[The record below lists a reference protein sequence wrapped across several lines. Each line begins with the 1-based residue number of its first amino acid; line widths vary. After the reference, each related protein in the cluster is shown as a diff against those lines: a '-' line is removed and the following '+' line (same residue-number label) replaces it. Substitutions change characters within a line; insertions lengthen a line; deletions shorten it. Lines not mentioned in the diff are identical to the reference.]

1 LVVSGKCLLFPSD
14 ENLQTRGL
22 TPVMDKKEMSR
33 IGKQPVLVPTGV
45 ECKVNGLKFD
55 VKGPKGQLSRQL
67 HPNMKIELKDNTV
80 TVTRPTDSRLD
91 RSLHGLTRTLINNMV
106 VGVSTG
112 YSKQL
117 NIVGVGYK
125 VALKGKDLELNLGHS
140 HAINYPAPKGIEF
153 EVDGKKNT
161 IIVKGVNKEV
171 VGQTAAEIRGFR
183 PPEPYKGK
191 GVMYSTE
198 RVVRKAG
205 KAAVGKGA

>member
-1 LVVSGKCLLFPSD
+1 
-14 ENLQTRGL
+14 
-22 TPVMDKKEMSR
+22 MSR
-33 IGKQPVLVPTGV
+33 VGKKPISIPSGV
-45 ECKVNGLKFD
+45 ECKVNGSR
-55 VKGPKGQLSRQL
+55 VEIKGPKGQLVRDM
-67 HPNMKIELKDNTV
+67 HPNMKIELKDNEV
-80 TVTRPTDSRLD
+80 TVSRPTDGRLD

-106 VGVSTG
+106 LGVSTG

-125 VALKGKDLELNLGHS
+125 VALKGKDLDLNLGHS

-153 EVDGKKNT
+153 DVDGKKNT
-161 IIVKGVNKEV
+161 VVVKGINKEL

-198 RVVRKAG
+198 KIIRKAG
-205 KAAVGKGA
+205 KAAVGKGT

>member
-1 LVVSGKCLLFPSD
+1 
-14 ENLQTRGL
+14 
-22 TPVMDKKEMSR
+22 MSR
-33 IGKQPVLVPTGV
+33 VGKKPVPIPSGV
-45 ECKVNGLKFD
+45 EFKVNGSKVD
-55 VKGPKGQLSRQL
+55 VKGPKGQLSRDL
-67 HPNMKIELKDNTV
+67 HPHMKIEFKDNEV
-80 TVTRPTDSRLD
+80 TVTRPTNGRLD

-106 VGVSTG
+106 LGVSSG

-153 EVDGKKNT
+153 EVDSKKNT
-161 IIVKGVNKEV
+161 VVVKGINKEL

-198 RVVRKAG
+198 RIIRKAG
-205 KAAVGKGA
+205 KAVVGKGT

>member
-1 LVVSGKCLLFPSD
+1 
-14 ENLQTRGL
+14 
-22 TPVMDKKEMSR
+22 MSR
-33 IGKQPVLVPTGV
+33 VGKKPISIPSGV
-45 ECKVNGLKFD
+45 ECKVNGSRVE
-55 VKGPKGQLSRQL
+55 VKGPKGQLVRDM
-67 HPNMKIELKDNTV
+67 HPNMKIELKDNEV
-80 TVTRPTDSRLD
+80 TVSRPTDGRLD

-106 VGVSTG
+106 LGVSTG

-125 VALKGKDLELNLGHS
+125 VALKGKDLDLNLGHS

-153 EVDGKKNT
+153 DVDGKKNT
-161 IIVKGVNKEV
+161 VVVKGINKEL

-198 RVVRKAG
+198 KIIRKAG
-205 KAAVGKGA
+205 KAAVGKGT

>member
-1 LVVSGKCLLFPSD
+1 MEFKVYG
-14 ENLQTRGL
+14 
-22 TPVMDKKEMSR
+22 
-33 IGKQPVLVPTGV
+33 
-45 ECKVNGLKFD
+45 CKVDVIGL
-55 VKGPKGQLSRQL
+55 KGQLVRDM
-67 HPNMKIELKDNTV
+67 HPNMKIEFKDNEV
-80 TVTRPTDSRLD
+80 KIIRPTDGRLD

-106 VGVSTG
+106 LGVSTG

-125 VALKGKDLELNLGHS
+125 VALKGKDLDLNLGFS

-161 IIVKGVNKEV
+161 VIVKGINKEL

-198 RVVRKAG
+198 KIIRKAG
-205 KAAVGKGA
+205 KAAVGKGT

>member
-1 LVVSGKCLLFPSD
+1 
-14 ENLQTRGL
+14 
-22 TPVMDKKEMSR
+22 M
-33 IGKQPVLVPTGV
+33 VPTGV
-45 ECKVNGLKFD
+45 ECKVNGLNFD

-106 VGVSTG
+106 LGVSTG

-125 VALKGKDLELNLGHS
+125 VASKGKNLELNLGHS
-140 HAINYPAPKGIEF
+140 HTITYPTPKGIEF
-153 EVDGKKNT
+153 EVDEKKNT

-198 RVVRKAG
+198 RIIRKAG
-205 KAAVGKGA
+205 KAAVAKGA

>member
-1 LVVSGKCLLFPSD
+1 
-14 ENLQTRGL
+14 
-22 TPVMDKKEMSR
+22 MSR
-33 IGKQPVLVPTGV
+33 VGKKPILIPSGV
-45 ECKVNGLKFD
+45 ECKVNGSRVE
-55 VKGPKGQLSRQL
+55 VKGPKGQLVRDM
-67 HPNMKIELKDNTV
+67 HPNMKIELKDNAV
-80 TVTRPTDSRLD
+80 TVSRPTDGRLD

-106 VGVSTG
+106 LGVSTG

-125 VALKGKDLELNLGHS
+125 VALKGKDLDLNLGLS

-153 EVDGKKNT
+153 DVDGKKNT
-161 IIVKGVNKEV
+161 VVVKGINKEL

-198 RVVRKAG
+198 KIIRKAG
-205 KAAVGKGA
+205 KAAVGKGT

>member
-1 LVVSGKCLLFPSD
+1 
-14 ENLQTRGL
+14 
-22 TPVMDKKEMSR
+22 MSR
-33 IGKQPVLVPTGV
+33 VGKKPIPIPSGV
-45 ECKVNGLKFD
+45 EFKVNGSKVD
-55 VKGPKGQLSRQL
+55 VKGPKGQLVRDI
-67 HPNMKIELKDNTV
+67 HPNMKIEFQDNEV
-80 TVTRPTDSRLD
+80 TVTRPTDCRLD

-106 VGVSTG
+106 FGVSTG

-125 VALKGKDLELNLGHS
+125 VALKGKDLDLNLGFS

-161 IIVKGVNKEV
+161 VIVKGINKEL

-198 RVVRKAG
+198 KIIRKAG
-205 KAAVGKGA
+205 KAAVGKGT

>member
-1 LVVSGKCLLFPSD
+1 
-14 ENLQTRGL
+14 
-22 TPVMDKKEMSR
+22 MSR
-33 IGKQPVLVPTGV
+33 IGKKPVPVPSGV
-45 ECKVNGLKFD
+45 DCKINGNKVD
-55 VKGPKGQLSRQL
+55 VKGPKGQLSREM
-67 HPNMKIELKDNTV
+67 HPNIKIELKDGEV
-80 TVTRPTDSRLD
+80 LVTRFSDGRYD

-106 VGVSTG
+106 LGVSQG

-117 NIVGVGYK
+117 NVIGVGYK

-161 IIVKGVNKEV
+161 IIVKGINKEV

-191 GVMYSTE
+191 GVMYANE
-198 RVVRKAG
+198 RIIRKAG
-205 KAAVGKGA
+205 KAAVGKGT